1 MINRMG
7 FEQEHGNH
15 FRLKR
20 VIFIPFAVAAGAF
33 IFSVA
38 VMYLWNA
45 ILPEVLGV
53 HIITFWQAM
62 GILVLSKILFGG
74 FGLNHHNRSHIHHT
88 QEMRE
93 KWMNLS
99 QEEKDK
105 MKNEW
110 RGRFNPHEK
119 TE

>member
-1 MINRMG
+1 MRNSMSI
-7 FEQEHGNH
+7 EQEHRNR

-20 VIFIPFAVAAGAF
+20 VIFIPFAVAAGIF
-33 IFSVA
+33 IFSYV

-53 HIITFWQAM
+53 HIITFWQAL

-74 FGLNHHNRSHIHHT
+74 FGMHHNRSHIHHT

-110 RGRFNPHEK
+110 KGRFNTQEK